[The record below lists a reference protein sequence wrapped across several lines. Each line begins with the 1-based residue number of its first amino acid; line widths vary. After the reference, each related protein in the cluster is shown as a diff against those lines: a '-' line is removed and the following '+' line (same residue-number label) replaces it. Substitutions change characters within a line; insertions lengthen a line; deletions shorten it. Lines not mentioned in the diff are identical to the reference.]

1 MKGISSIHSPTYRH
15 NFMWDIEQ
23 VLNYL
28 KIYAP
33 SSEVSL
39 KLFMIETLNIVNFRG
54 CVCDNWKSSFLPHV
68 IFNWRTF
75 LRRVTARWRLQ

>member
-1 MKGISSIHSPTYRH
+1 
-15 NFMWDIEQ
+15 MWDIEQ

-39 KLFMIETLNIVNFRG
+39 ELFIIETLLSLLTLEAVYVTIGNPAFCLTLYLTGVHFWG
-54 CVCDNWKSSFLPHV
+54 ELQYVGDFSEQKSSVDQSELEK
-68 IFNWRTF
+68 
-75 LRRVTARWRLQ
+75 

>member
-33 SSEVSL
+33 SSEVIL
-39 KLFMIETLNIVNFRG
+39 KLFIIETLLSLLTLEAVY
-54 CVCDNWKSSFLPHV
+54 
-68 IFNWRTF
+68 
-75 LRRVTARWRLQ
+75 VTIGNPAFCLTLYLTGVHF

>member
-1 MKGISSIHSPTYRH
+1 MKGISSIHSPTSRH

-75 LRRVTARWRLQ
+75 LRRVTARWRRQ

>member
-1 MKGISSIHSPTYRH
+1 MKRISSIHSPTYRH

-39 KLFMIETLNIVNFRG
+39 KLFIIETLLSLLTLEAVY
-54 CVCDNWKSSFLPHV
+54 
-68 IFNWRTF
+68 
-75 LRRVTARWRLQ
+75 VTIGNPAFCLTLYLTGVHF